1 LISHTFV
8 ISSKLIEFVI
18 FHEKSNFGEKK
29 MKNKKYHNVRGQI
42 DKKKKAVPLEIQNYM
57 L

>member
-18 FHEKSNFGEKK
+18 FHEKSSFGKK

>member
-1 LISHTFV
+1 MKSLI
-8 ISSKLIEFVI
+8 L
-18 FHEKSNFGEKK
+18 EKK